1 MDWSFLH
8 SKRYSRS
15 ICVRYDLAWM
25 VEWGILF
32 YMFPIVGKDNI
43 GTLGVSVDRII
54 GVSTCIPF
62 ITCTWVGT
70 TR

>member
-1 MDWSFLH
+1 M
-8 SKRYSRS
+8 
-15 ICVRYDLAWM
+15 I
-25 VEWGILF
+25 EWGILF